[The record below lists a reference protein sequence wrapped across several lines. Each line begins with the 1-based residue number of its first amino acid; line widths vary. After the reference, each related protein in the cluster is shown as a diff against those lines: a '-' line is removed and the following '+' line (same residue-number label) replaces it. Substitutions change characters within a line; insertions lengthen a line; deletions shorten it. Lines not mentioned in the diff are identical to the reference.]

1 MEWNVYYHDINAQ
14 KIIQWNIFKHGSFY
28 KEVDDLLKSELDKEE
43 FIERLRK
50 SLMYYFWSKCE
61 YEILVSPWVGRAGDI
76 KIDIY
81 DQIMMNFDRFVDYV
95 WSFKKFSLKDEVF
108 VDKNG
113 KPTDLEI
120 GRKIAGID
128 LGNGCITLSDK
139 EE

>member
-1 MEWNVYYHDINAQ
+1 
-14 KIIQWNIFKHGSFY
+14 
-28 KEVDDLLKSELDKEE
+28 
-43 FIERLRK
+43 
-50 SLMYYFWSKCE
+50 
-61 YEILVSPWVGRAGDI
+61 
-76 KIDIY
+76 
-81 DQIMMNFDRFVDYV
+81 MMNFARFVDYV